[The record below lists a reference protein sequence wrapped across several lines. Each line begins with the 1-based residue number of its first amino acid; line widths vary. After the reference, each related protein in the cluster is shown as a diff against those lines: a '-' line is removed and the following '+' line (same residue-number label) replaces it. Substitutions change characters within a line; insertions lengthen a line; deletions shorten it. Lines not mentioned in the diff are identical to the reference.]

1 MSRLLFIGL
10 CVLFSLSANLS
21 RAQGD
26 DAGDVQVNVTLR
38 DSGYLLGDLLEERI
52 EVQLPAS
59 ASIEAESVPLPGRV
73 APWLEV
79 RRTRLEP
86 RQAQGSQAFVVTYQ
100 IFAEVDEARRVPLPA
115 FKFRVRDGER
125 VRVVDVPAQSF
136 LLSPGLP
143 SSLTDE
149 DRELRP
155 SPPPRELPQGR
166 LIAAALAS
174 LAVALACAI
183 YLLWRYD
190 RLPFLP
196 HAPGPLARAWR
207 RWRRRKGEWSDAD
220 QTALLRDMHA
230 ALNGSAGETLYPSTL
245 QRLFERAPH
254 LLPLR
259 AQIEA
264 LFDASWARFYG
275 AGDAISLP
283 PASVLAMLRD
293 AADRERGVPC

>member
-1 MSRLLFIGL
+1 VRRALFIGL
-10 CVLFSLSANLS
+10 CTWVLLSADLS
-21 RAQGD
+21 RAQGS
-26 DAGDVQVNVTLR
+26 DAGEIQVNVTLR

-52 EVQLPAS
+52 EAQLPSS
-59 ASIEAESVPLPGRV
+59 ASIEADSLPLPGRV

-86 RQAQGSQAFVVTYQ
+86 RQAQGSQVFVVTYQ

-115 FKFRVRDGER
+115 LKFRVRDGDR
-125 VRVVDVPAQSF
+125 VRIVDMPAQSF

-155 SPPPRELPQGR
+155 SPMPRELSQGR

-174 LAVALACAI
+174 LAGAIACAI

-196 HAPGPLARAWR
+196 HAPGPLARTWR
-207 RWRRRKGEWSDAD
+207 RWRRRKGALSDAE

-245 QRLFERAPH
+245 QRLFERAPY

-264 LFDASWARFYG
+264 LFDASWTRFYG
-275 AGDAISLP
+275 GGDAVSLP
-283 PASVLAMLRD
+283 SASVLAMLRD

>member
-1 MSRLLFIGL
+1 VRRALFIGL
-10 CVLFSLSANLS
+10 CAWFLLGADLS
-21 RAQGD
+21 RAQGS
-26 DAGDVQVNVTLR
+26 DASEFQVNVTLR

-52 EVQLPAS
+52 EAHLPSS
-59 ASIEAESVPLPGRV
+59 ASIEADSLPLPGRV

-79 RRTRLEP
+79 RRTRIER
-86 RQAQGSQAFVVTYQ
+86 RQAQGSQDFVVTYQ

-136 LLSPGLP
+136 LLSPALP

-155 SPPPRELPQGR
+155 SPTPQELPQR
-166 LIAAALAS
+166 RFIAGALAS
-174 LAVALACAI
+174 FAGAIASAI

-207 RWRRRKGEWSDAD
+207 RWRRRKGELSDAE

-230 ALNGSAGETLYPSTL
+230 ALNGSAGETLYPTTL
-245 QRLFERAPH
+245 PRLFERAPY

-264 LFDASWARFYG
+264 LFGASWTRFYG
-275 AGDAISLP
+275 AGDAASLP
-283 PASVLAMLRD
+283 SASVLAMLRD

>member
-1 MSRLLFIGL
+1 MKLALLLGL
-10 CVLFSLSANLS
+10 CASLSFGADFS
-21 RAQGD
+21 RAQGG
-26 DAGDVQVNVTLR
+26 AGDIPLNVTLR
-38 DSGYLLGDLLEERI
+38 DSGYLLGDLLAERI
-52 EVQLPAS
+52 EAQLPPS
-59 ASIEAESVPLPGRV
+59 ASIEAESLPLPGRV

-86 RQAQGSQAFVVTYQ
+86 RQGQGSQAFVVTYQ

-125 VRVVDVPAQSF
+125 VQVVDVPAKSF
-136 LLSPGLP
+136 LLSPALP

-155 SPPPRELPQGR
+155 SPVPRELPQSR
-166 LIAAALAS
+166 LVAAALAS
-174 LAVALACAI
+174 LAVALACAM

-196 HAPGPLARAWR
+196 HSPGPLARAWR
-207 RWRRRKGEWSDAD
+207 RWRRRKGALSDAE

-245 QRLFERAPH
+245 QRLFDSAPY

-259 AQIEA
+259 AQIET
-264 LFDASWARFYG
+264 LFDASWTRFYG
-275 AGDAISLP
+275 TGDAASLP
-283 PASVLAMLRD
+283 SASVLAMLRD